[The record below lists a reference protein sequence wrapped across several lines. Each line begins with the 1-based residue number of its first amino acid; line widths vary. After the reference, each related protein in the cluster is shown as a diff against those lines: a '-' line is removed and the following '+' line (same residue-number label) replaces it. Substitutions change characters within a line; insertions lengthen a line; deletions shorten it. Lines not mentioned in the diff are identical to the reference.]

1 MRILRFAQNDRIGGA
16 APPADGCEGRDA
28 TSSGPAGCLPLKGKA
43 LRRVSCALY
52 PGPYTLDPGPTLI
65 LNP

>member
-28 TSSGPAGCLPLKGKA
+28 TSSGPAGRLPLKGKA
-43 LRRVSCALY
+43 LRGCTLRPGPWTLY
-52 PGPYTLDPGPTLI
+52 PGPWTHP
-65 LNP
+65 NP